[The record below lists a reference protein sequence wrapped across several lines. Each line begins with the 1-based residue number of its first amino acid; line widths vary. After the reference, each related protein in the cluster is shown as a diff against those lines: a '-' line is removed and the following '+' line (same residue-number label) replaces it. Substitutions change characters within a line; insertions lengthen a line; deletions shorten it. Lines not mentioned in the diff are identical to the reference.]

1 MAGAGL
7 VGRGLPPYGMAMS
20 TSRTPDDY
28 RRAVQRYYDAL
39 DRDDL
44 EAVLEGFSGDVLYR
58 RPGYEVIAGMDRLRS
73 YYTGDR
79 KLAAGRHLV
88 RDVVVEGQRA
98 AAHGMY
104 EGQLKDGERTA
115 VGFAAFFSFDGN
127 GRIAEHTTYFFTPA
141 V

>member
-1 MAGAGL
+1 MGPRAA
-7 VGRGLPPYGMAMS
+7 PYGVLMS
-20 TSRTPDDY
+20 TSDP

-44 EAVLEGFSGDVLYR
+44 EAVLELFSGDALYR
-58 RPGYEVIAGMDRLRS
+58 RPGYEVIAGMERLRA
-73 YYTGDR
+73 YYSGDR

-88 RDVVVEGQRA
+88 RDVIVEGQRA

-104 EGQLKDGERTA
+104 EGQLKDGERTTM
-115 VGFAAFFSFDGN
+115 GFGAFFTFDMN

>member
-1 MAGAGL
+1 
-7 VGRGLPPYGMAMS
+7 MS
-20 TSRTPDDY
+20 SQRTPDDP
-28 RRAVQRYYDAL
+28 RKTVQRYYDAL

-44 EAVLEGFSGDVLYR
+44 EAVLELFSGDVLYR
-58 RPGYEVIAGMDRLRS
+58 RPGYEVIAGMDRLRD
-73 YYTGDR
+73 YYSGDR

-88 RDVVVEGQRA
+88 RDVLVEGQKA

-104 EGQLKDGERTA
+104 EGQLKDGDRTA
-115 VGFAAFFSFDGN
+115 MGFAAFFSFDMN

>member
-1 MAGAGL
+1 
-7 VGRGLPPYGMAMS
+7 MS
-20 TSRTPDDY
+20 SQRTPEDP
-28 RRAVQRYYDAL
+28 RKTVQHYYDAL

-44 EAVLEGFSGDVLYR
+44 EAVLELFSGEVLYR
-58 RPGYEVIAGMDRLRS
+58 RPGYEVIAGLERLRA
-73 YYTGDR
+73 YYSGDR

-88 RDVVVEGQRA
+88 RDVLVEGQKA

-115 VGFAAFFSFDGN
+115 MGFAAFFSFDMN

>member
-1 MAGAGL
+1 M
-7 VGRGLPPYGMAMS
+7 
-20 TSRTPDDY
+20 
-28 RRAVQRYYDAL
+28 QRYYDAL

-44 EAVLEGFSGDVLYR
+44 EAVLELFSGDALYR
-58 RPGYEVIAGMDRLRS
+58 RPGYEVIAGMERLRA
-73 YYTGDR
+73 YYSGDR

-88 RDVVVEGQRA
+88 RDVIVEGQRA

-104 EGQLKDGERTA
+104 EGQLKDGERTTM
-115 VGFAAFFSFDGN
+115 GFGAFFTFDMN